1 MSSEIRLI
9 VDAVSNE
16 KDISKEVIFEALEVA
31 LETATKKKY
40 GHDWDVR
47 VVIDRKTGEY
57 QTFRRWLVVDDAV
70 LAKIGDDLIEEGLDA
85 QFYPN
90 RHLTLEQALEK
101 HPEAVLGEPVESV
114 IDSIEFGRIAA
125 QTAKQVILQRLR
137 MAKRDKVAEEFKAS
151 IGQLL
156 SGTVRKATRENIVIE
171 LGNNAEALMSR
182 AEMLPREQ
190 VRIGDRVR
198 AYLVDVK
205 TEQRGPQLF
214 VSRTCPE
221 MLIEL
226 FKIEVPEIG
235 DGSIEIK
242 GAARDPG
249 LRAKIAVLAK
259 DNRIDPVGA
268 CVGMRGSRVQ
278 AVSNELGGERID
290 IVLWDENPAQFVIN
304 SISPAEVMSIVVD
317 DETNTMDVI
326 VAEDQLAQAIG
337 RGGQNVKLAAQL
349 TGWTLNVI
357 TEKESQERE
366 EQENQRLLAL
376 FQEQLEATED
386 VAIALIEAGF
396 TSLEEIAYIP
406 IQELLALDGLEKD
419 QVEKL
424 REKAK
429 DALLTQA
436 IQEEERVGEQHEP
449 QEDLL
454 AIEGIDKPLAYQL
467 ASKGV
472 CTQDDLA
479 EQSVD
484 DLIELEGMT
493 EEKAAKLIMAARAKW
508 FEESE

>member
-1 MSSEIRLI
+1 MNSEIRLI

-16 KDISKEVIFEALEVA
+16 KDIPKEVIFEALEVA
-31 LETATKKKY
+31 LEMATKKKY
-40 GHDWDVR
+40 GQDWDVR
-47 VVIDRKTGEY
+47 IEIDRKTGDY
-57 QTFRRWLVVDDAV
+57 QTFRRWLVVDDAI
-70 LAKIGDDLIEEGLDA
+70 LEKLGESLEEEGLESKI
-85 QFYPN
+85 YPN
-90 RHLTLEQALEK
+90 RHLYLEQALVTY
-101 HPEAVLGEPVESV
+101 PNAVLGEYVESLIES
-114 IDSIEFGRIAA
+114 IDFGRIAA

-137 MAKRDKVAEEFKAS
+137 MAKRDKVAEDFKSS

-156 SGTVRKATRENIVIE
+156 SGTIKQVKREQVVMD
-171 LGNNAEALMSR
+171 LGNNAEGLLPRS
-182 AEMLPREQ
+182 EMLPREQ
-190 VRIGDRVR
+190 VRVGDRVR
-198 AYLVDVK
+198 AYLKEVK

-214 VSRTCPE
+214 VSRACPE

-278 AVSNELGGERID
+278 AVSNELGGERVD

-304 SISPAEVMSIVVD
+304 AISPAEVMSIVVD
-317 DETNTMDVI
+317 DETSTMDVI

-337 RGGQNVKLAAQL
+337 RGGQNVRLAAQL
-349 TGWTLNVI
+349 TGWILNVI

-366 EQENQRLLAL
+366 EKENQRLLAL
-376 FQEQLEATED
+376 FQQQLDTSEE
-386 VAIALIEAGF
+386 VGIVLIEAGF

-436 IQEEERVGEQHEP
+436 IQQEERVGEHEP
-449 QEDLL
+449 QADLL
-454 AIEGIDKPLAYQL
+454 AVEGIDKHLAYQL

-484 DLIELEGMT
+484 DLLELEGMT
-493 EEKAAKLIMAARAKW
+493 EEKAGKLIMAARAKW
-508 FEESE
+508 FEKSE

>member
-57 QTFRRWLVVDDAV
+57 QTFRRWLVVDDAI
-70 LAKIGDDLIEEGLDA
+70 LAKIGEALTEEGLEA
-85 QFYPN
+85 QFYPS
-90 RHLTLEQALEK
+90 RHLTLEQALQK
-101 HPEAVLGEPVESV
+101 YPEATLGEYVESTIES
-114 IDSIEFGRIAA
+114 IDFGRIAA

-156 SGTVRKATRENIVIE
+156 SGTVRKVTRENIVIE
-171 LGNNAEALMSR
+171 LGNNAEALLSR
-182 AEMLPREQ
+182 SEMLPREQ
-190 VRIGDRVR
+190 VRIGDRIR
-198 AYLVDVK
+198 AYLMDVK

-235 DGSIEIK
+235 DGSIEVK

-376 FQEQLEATED
+376 FQQQLEATEE

-436 IQEEERVGEQHEP
+436 IQEEERVGEHEP

-454 AIEGIDKPLAYQL
+454 AVEGVDKQLAYQL

-484 DLIELEGMT
+484 DLLELEGMT

>member
-1 MSSEIRLI
+1 MNSEIRLI
-9 VDAVSNE
+9 VDAVSHE
-16 KDISKEVIFEALEVA
+16 KDIPKEVIFEALQLA

-40 GHDWDVR
+40 GQDWDFR
-47 VVIDRKTGEY
+47 VEIDRKTGDY
-57 QTFRRWLVVDDAV
+57 QTYRRWLVVDQFI
-70 LAKIGDDLIEEGLDA
+70 LAKIGMDLTEEGLESK
-85 QFYPN
+85 FYPN
-90 RHLTLEQALEK
+90 RHMYLEQALVTY
-101 HPEAVLGEPVESV
+101 PEAVLGSYVEAV
-114 IDSIEFGRIAA
+114 IESIEFGRIAA

-156 SGTVRKATRENIVIE
+156 SGTVRKVTRENVVIE
-171 LGNNAEALMSR
+171 LGNNAEALLPRS
-182 AEMLPREQ
+182 EMLPREQ

-198 AYLVDVK
+198 TYLIDVK
-205 TEQRGPQLF
+205 TDQRGPQLF
-214 VSRTCPE
+214 VSRASSG

-242 GAARDPG
+242 AAARDPG

-259 DNRIDPVGA
+259 DNRMDPVGA

-304 SISPAEVMSIVVD
+304 AISPAEVISIVID
-317 DETNTMDVI
+317 DDSNTMDVI

-357 TEKESQERE
+357 TEKESEERE
-366 EQENQRLLAL
+366 EQENQKLLVL
-376 FQEQLEATED
+376 FQQQLEATEE
-386 VAIALIEAGF
+386 VAIALIDAGF

-406 IQELLALDGLEKD
+406 IQELLALEGLEKD

-436 IQEEERVGEQHEP
+436 IQQEERVGEHEP
-449 QEDLL
+449 QKDLL
-454 AIEGIDKPLAYQL
+454 AVEGMDKQLAYQL

-484 DLIELEGMT
+484 DLLELEGMN
-493 EEKAAKLIMAARAKW
+493 EETAGKLIMAARAKW
-508 FEESE
+508 FEKAE

>member
-1 MSSEIRLI
+1 MNSEIRLI

-16 KDISKEVIFEALEVA
+16 KDIPKEVIFEALEVA

-47 VVIDRKTGEY
+47 VEIDRKTGDY
-57 QTFRRWLVVDDAV
+57 QTYRRWLVIDDAILSKISQD
-70 LAKIGDDLIEEGLDA
+70 LAEEGLES
-85 QFYPN
+85 QLYPN
-90 RHLTLEQALEK
+90 RHLTLEQALVTY
-101 HPEAVLGEPVESV
+101 PDAVLGEHVQSAIES
-114 IDSIEFGRIAA
+114 IDFGRIAA

-137 MAKRDKVAEEFKAS
+137 SAKRDKVAEEFKAN

-156 SGTVRKATRENIVIE
+156 SGTVRKVTRENVVIE
-171 LGNNAEALMSR
+171 LGNNAEALLPR
-182 AEMLPREQ
+182 TEMLPREQ

-198 AYLVDVK
+198 VYLMDVK

-214 VSRTCPE
+214 VSRACPE
-221 MLIEL
+221 MLVEL

-317 DETNTMDVI
+317 DETSTMDVI
-326 VAEDQLAQAIG
+326 VSEDQLAQAIG

-376 FQEQLEATED
+376 FQQQLEATED

-406 IQELLALDGLEKD
+406 IQELLALEGLEKE

-436 IQEEERVGEQHEP
+436 IQEEERVGEHEP

-454 AIEGIDKPLAYQL
+454 AVEGIDKHLAYQL

-484 DLIELEGMT
+484 DLLELEGMT
-493 EEKAAKLIMAARAKW
+493 EEKAGKLIMAARAKW
-508 FEESE
+508 FEKSE

>member
-1 MSSEIRLI
+1 MNSEIRLI

-16 KDISKEVIFEALEVA
+16 KDIPKEVIFEALEVA

-40 GHDWDVR
+40 GHDWDVK
-47 VVIDRKTGEY
+47 VEIDRKTGDY
-57 QTFRRWLVVDDAV
+57 QTYRRWLVVDDVV
-70 LAKIGDDLIEEGLDA
+70 LSKIGEDLAEEGLEP

-90 RHLTLEQALEK
+90 RHLTLEQALVTY
-101 HPEAVLGEPVESV
+101 PDAALGEYVQSAIE
-114 IDSIEFGRIAA
+114 SIEFGRIAA

-156 SGTVRKATRENIVIE
+156 SGTVKKVTRENVVIE
-171 LGNNAEALMSR
+171 LGNNAEALLPRS
-182 AEMLPREQ
+182 EMLPREQ

-198 AYLVDVK
+198 TYLLDVK

-214 VSRTCPE
+214 VSRACPE

-235 DGSIEIK
+235 DGTIEIK

-366 EQENQRLLAL
+366 EQENQRLLVL
-376 FQEQLEATED
+376 FQQQLDASED

-406 IQELLALDGLEKD
+406 IQELLALEGLEKD

-436 IQEEERVGEQHEP
+436 IQQEERLGEHEP

-454 AIEGIDKPLAYQL
+454 AVEGIDKHLAYQL

-484 DLIELEGMT
+484 DLLDLEGMT
-493 EEKAAKLIMAARAKW
+493 EEKAGKLIMAARAKW
-508 FEESE
+508 FEKSE

>member
-1 MSSEIRLI
+1 MNSEIRLI

-16 KDISKEVIFEALEVA
+16 KDIPKEVIFEALEVA

-40 GHDWDVR
+40 GHDWDVK
-47 VVIDRKTGEY
+47 VEIDRKTGDY
-57 QTFRRWLVVDDAV
+57 QTYRRWLVVDDAI
-70 LAKIGDDLIEEGLDA
+70 LSKIGEDLAEEGPEP

-90 RHLTLEQALEK
+90 RHLTLEQALVTY
-101 HPEAVLGEPVESV
+101 PDAVLGEHVQSAIE
-114 IDSIEFGRIAA
+114 SIEFGRIAA

-156 SGTVRKATRENIVIE
+156 SGTVKKVTRENVVIE
-171 LGNNAEALMSR
+171 LGNNAEALLPRS
-182 AEMLPREQ
+182 EMLPREQ

-198 AYLVDVK
+198 TYLMDVK

-214 VSRTCPE
+214 VSRACPE

-235 DGSIEIK
+235 DGTIEIK

-259 DNRIDPVGA
+259 DNRMDPVGA

-376 FQEQLEATED
+376 FQQQLEASED

-406 IQELLALDGLEKD
+406 IQELLALEGLEKE

-436 IQEEERVGEQHEP
+436 IQQEERVGEHEP

-454 AIEGIDKPLAYQL
+454 AVEGIDKHLAYQL

-484 DLIELEGMT
+484 DLLDLEGMT
-493 EEKAAKLIMAARAKW
+493 EEKAGKLIMAARAKW
-508 FEESE
+508 FEKSE

>member
-9 VDAVSNE
+9 VDTVSNE

-31 LETATKKKY
+31 LQMATKKKY

-47 VVIDRKTGEY
+47 VEIDRKTGDY
-57 QTFRRWLVVDDAV
+57 QTVRRWLVLDDAL
-70 LAKIGDDLIEEGLDA
+70 LAQISPDLIEEGLEA
-85 QFYPN
+85 IFYPN
-90 RHLTLEQALEK
+90 RHFYLEQALVK
-101 HPEAVLGEPVESV
+101 YPDTALGQYIEAPMESV
-114 IDSIEFGRIAA
+114 DFGRIAA

-137 MAKRDKVAEEFKAS
+137 TAKRDKVAEEFKAS

-156 SGTVRKATRENIVIE
+156 SGTVRKVTRENVVIE
-171 LGNNAEALMSR
+171 LGNNAEALLPRS
-182 AEMLPREQ
+182 EMLPREQ

-198 AYLVDVK
+198 AYLMDVK

-221 MLIEL
+221 MLVEL

-304 SISPAEVMSIVVD
+304 AISPAEVVSIVVD

-349 TGWTLNVI
+349 TKWTLSVM

-366 EQENQRLLAL
+366 EKENQRLLEL
-376 FQEQLEATED
+376 FQKQLDATEE
-386 VAIALIEAGF
+386 VAIVLIEAGF

-406 IQELLALDGLEKD
+406 IQELLGLEGLEKEE
-419 QVEKL
+419 VEKL

-436 IQEEERVGEQHEP
+436 IQQEERVGEHEP
-449 QEDLL
+449 NEDLL
-454 AIEGIDKPLAYQL
+454 AVEGVDKHLAYQL

-484 DLIELEGMT
+484 DLLEIEGMT
-493 EEKAAKLIMAARAKW
+493 EEKAGKLIMAARAKW
-508 FEESE
+508 FDESE

>member
-1 MSSEIRLI
+1 MNSEIRLI

-16 KDISKEVIFEALEVA
+16 KDIPKEVIFEALEVA

-47 VVIDRKTGEY
+47 VEIDRKTGDY
-57 QTFRRWLVVDDAV
+57 QTYRRWLVVDDSI
-70 LAKIGDDLIEEGLDA
+70 LAKISEDLAEEGLEA
-85 QFYPN
+85 QLYPN
-90 RHLTLEQALEK
+90 RHLTLEQALVTY
-101 HPEAVLGEPVESV
+101 PDAVLGEHVESAIES
-114 IDSIEFGRIAA
+114 IDFGRIAA

-137 MAKRDKVAEEFKAS
+137 TAKRDKVAEEFKAN

-156 SGTVRKATRENIVIE
+156 SGTVRKVTRENAVIE
-171 LGNNAEALMSR
+171 FGNNAEALLPRS
-182 AEMLPREQ
+182 EMLPREQ

-198 AYLVDVK
+198 AYLMDVK

-214 VSRTCPE
+214 VSRACPE
-221 MLIEL
+221 MLVEL

-317 DETNTMDVI
+317 DETSTMDVI
-326 VAEDQLAQAIG
+326 VSEEQLAQAIG

-376 FQEQLEATED
+376 FQQQLDATED

-406 IQELLALDGLEKD
+406 IQELLSLEGLEKD

-436 IQEEERVGEQHEP
+436 IQEEERVGEHEP

-454 AIEGIDKPLAYQL
+454 AVEGIDKQLAYQL

-484 DLIELEGMT
+484 DLLELEGMT
-493 EEKAAKLIMAARAKW
+493 EEKAGKLIMAARAKW
-508 FEESE
+508 FEKSE

>member
-1 MSSEIRLI
+1 MNSEIRLI

-16 KDISKEVIFEALEVA
+16 KDIPKEVIFEALEEA
-31 LETATKKKY
+31 LKTATKKKY

-47 VVIDRKTGEY
+47 VEIDRKTGDY
-57 QTFRRWLVVDDAV
+57 QTLRRWLVLDDA
-70 LAKIGDDLIEEGLDA
+70 LLTQIGPDLLEEGLEQ

-90 RHLTLEQALEK
+90 RHKNLEQAK
-101 HPEAVLGEPVESV
+101 ITHPEIGLGEYIEVLIESV
-114 IDSIEFGRIAA
+114 DFGRIAA

-137 MAKRDKVAEEFKAS
+137 TAKRDKVAEEFKAS

-156 SGTVRKATRENIVIE
+156 SGTVRKVTRENVVIE
-171 LGNNAEALMSR
+171 LGNNAEALLPRS
-182 AEMLPREQ
+182 EMLPREQ

-198 AYLVDVK
+198 VYLMDVK

-214 VSRTCPE
+214 VSRACPE

-259 DNRIDPVGA
+259 DTRIDPVGA

-304 SISPAEVMSIVVD
+304 AISPAEVMSIVVD

-337 RGGQNVKLAAQL
+337 RSGQNIKLAAQL
-349 TGWTLNVI
+349 TGWTLSVM

-376 FQEQLEATED
+376 FQQQLDSSEEVGT
-386 VAIALIEAGF
+386 VLIEAGF

-406 IQELLALDGLEKD
+406 IQELLALEGLEKE

-436 IQEEERVGEQHEP
+436 IQQEERVGEHEP

-454 AIEGIDKPLAYQL
+454 AVEGIDKHLAYQL

-484 DLIELEGMT
+484 DLLDLEGMT
-493 EEKAAKLIMAARAKW
+493 EEKAGKLIMAARAKW
-508 FEESE
+508 FEKSE